1 MAGTINSLGIG
12 SGVLTSDV
20 IDKLKKNDEKL
31 LITPIE
37 TKIGLEEQ
45 KSQAIDLLTSLLS
58 TYRSSI
64 KALDDDALYQQRDVS
79 GNTSGISVKA
89 DAGVDVQSFSIS
101 DTQLALKNVTESGA
115 FSTTAATVASSGGT
129 MSLGINGEVFDIDYN
144 ATTTLT
150 QLKDNINETAG
161 EKIKASILQ
170 VGEDDY
176 RLILTSAETGSDQ
189 NISVSDS
196 AIGSLDASLYKQNDS
211 IQGGAFSNATDLVAS
226 GSGNMTVT
234 IDGTDHII
242 NYDISTKLTDLAS
255 AINTAVGSSVASVK
269 QTDTGA
275 YTLVIDSTATGSD
288 ATLALTDNSSL
299 LDAKITT
306 YTDNDLSSNIQ
317 TAQDS
322 SFKYNGIT
330 ITRSSNEIN
339 DLVTG
344 MTINLLEDN
353 ASANISIKQDVSK
366 VSDEM
371 EAMIGSYNELMTQ
384 LDKLT
389 LADLDEG
396 KVGIFNGDNTINSI
410 GRDIRRELT
419 ATYEGFS
426 LPQFGIDITQDGAI
440 TFNSATFTSKFND
453 DPTLAERFLSGASDI
468 DDNGNITEIKGVF
481 TNLTTL
487 MDRYS
492 GYNGLMSSLT
502 TATENESK
510 SLLEDRTRMQELLD
524 SRYETMTARFIQYD
538 AIISRLNNQFST
550 LQQQIEMTVNGT

>member
-64 KALDDDALYQQRDVS
+64 KALDDDALYQQRDVF